1 MTIYR
6 ERLWPAP
13 WLFLSTALV
22 IPASLLVF
30 VPIDVTVGAVVAVVL
45 YLACVGGLLLASS
58 TIEVSET
65 HISAGRA
72 RMPLEAA
79 GAAQAFAG
87 EEATLERGQRLDA
100 RAWLVLRGWIAPVVK
115 VEVTDAQDPTPYWLV
130 SSRHPERIVKALA
143 EARAFTAKN

>member
-1 MTIYR
+1 MTLYR

-13 WLFLSTALV
+13 WLFIATALV

-30 VPIDVTVGAVVAVVL
+30 VPIDIVVGAIVAVIL
-45 YLACVGGLLLASS
+45 YAGCCIALLLGAPL
-58 TIEVSET
+58 IEVT
-65 HISAGRA
+65 DAHFVAGRA
-72 RMPLEAA
+72 RLPLSAV
-79 GAAQAFAG
+79 GAASAFTA

-100 RAWLVLRGWIAPVVK
+100 RAWLVLRGWVAPVVR
-115 VEVTDAQDPTPYWLV
+115 VEVADAQDPTPYWLV